1 MGNSR
6 NNQTNSFIKWVIIA
20 FDFAILN
27 GLLGLFSKFHP
38 SESLWEA
45 DRLEVFSLAC
55 NMAMVLAQWK
65 FTTIIH
71 QRFISAGDIL
81 RRVVDLV
88 LLQTFCAYVLM
99 KIVDIGLPVGW
110 LLLEIGLCQMLIL
123 PVVRF
128 FERSLIKLLRSKG
141 SNLRA
146 FTLVGNDPELMNVYV
161 KLALNPTLG
170 YRVNGYYADE
180 DYKVEEGKKLDFERL
195 GTLKDFIAAVEQ
207 NEHIDLGEEVY
218 VCLPKS
224 KSRLIRHISN
234 YCDAH
239 VIRFY
244 YVPTSV
250 EKTGIHL
257 KREFLDDIEIF
268 TTHEIPL
275 ESFVNKFFKRTFDIV
290 FSFFVVCFEMVFVF
304 PIVALIIKKQ
314 SPGPIFFK
322 QLRTGMNGKDFMC
335 YKFRSMAVN
344 SDSDTVQ
351 AVKDDPRK
359 FPFGSFMRKYNIDE
373 LPQFLNVLKG
383 DMSIVGP
390 RPHMLYHTE
399 VYSRLIQKYMVR
411 HFVKPGITGWAQVS
425 GFRGETHE
433 LWQMEE
439 RVKRD
444 IWYIEHWT
452 PWLDFRIIWM
462 TLKSFVV
469 HDEQAY

>member
-1 MGNSR
+1 
-6 NNQTNSFIKWVIIA
+6 
-20 FDFAILN
+20 
-27 GLLGLFSKFHP
+27 
-38 SESLWEA
+38 
-45 DRLEVFSLAC
+45 
-55 NMAMVLAQWK
+55 
-65 FTTIIH
+65 
-71 QRFISAGDIL
+71 
-81 RRVVDLV
+81 
-88 LLQTFCAYVLM
+88 
-99 KIVDIGLPVGW
+99 
-110 LLLEIGLCQMLIL
+110 MLIL

-128 FERSLIKLLRSKG
+128 FERSLIKHLRYRG
-141 SNLRA
+141 RNIRV

-224 KSRLIRHISN
+224 ESRLIRHISN

-250 EKTGIHL
+250 EKTGIRL

-275 ESFVNKFFKRTFDIV
+275 ESSVNKFFKRAFDIV

-304 PIVALIIKKQ
+304 PIVALIIKRQ

-322 QLRTGMNGKDFMC
+322 QLRTGLNGQDFMC

-351 AVKDDPRK
+351 AVKNDPRK